1 LTLLS
6 GAGGNAESGGPN
18 GLGGAVYSSKLTD
31 TLPEAGFRRARLEVE
46 GIRYWQGACR
56 ARRFPPILI
65 AVFQAWSDKGEH
77 EMDGDVTNWVA
88 ILAPALALVFLLWI
102 LKKFF
107 WSMVRFARFEPN
119 RYVFRYR
126 GARIAA
132 EGAGL
137 SFFYFVPTTS
147 LLVVPVGSEDAPFM
161 LSEISSDFQE
171 LTLQGQITY
180 RISDPARAVKMLN
193 YAIDTQRLAYLSDD
207 PQKLPERLVNLAL
220 VVLKGAV
227 QHMRLK
233 EALVSADELARKA
246 GQALAEH
253 EMVKTLGVEILG
265 LSVAAIKPTPETAK
279 ALEAETREEILKESD
294 QAIFLR
300 RNYAIEQER
309 IIRESELN
317 TEIAVENKNR
327 EIRETRMETE
337 RRAMQKG
344 QEMAEERLAFQVQ
357 QEERKQALVD
367 LTARNARAEADA
379 KAYALK
385 AIMGVYEQTNPDVL
399 KVLTHAGLDSG
410 QLLAHAFQGI
420 AEQAEKIGNLN
431 ITPDLLE
438 AIMKNAPAKA
448 RETEKRQ

>member
-1 LTLLS
+1 MDWNTLDWLT
-6 GAGGNAESGGPN
+6 
-18 GLGGAVYSSKLTD
+18 
-31 TLPEAGFRRARLEVE
+31 
-46 GIRYWQGACR
+46 
-56 ARRFPPILI
+56 IL
-65 AVFQAWSDKGEH
+65 
-77 EMDGDVTNWVA
+77 
-88 ILAPALALVFLLWI
+88 ALALALAVLLWT
-102 LKKFF
+102 LKRFIGRT
-107 WSMVRFARFEPN
+107 VRFARFEPS
-119 RYVFRYR
+119 RYVFRYQ
-126 GARIAA
+126 GAKIVK

-147 LLVVPVGSEDAPFM
+147 ILVVPIGSEDAPFM
-161 LSEISSDFQE
+161 LSEISSDFQD

-180 RISDPARAVKMLN
+180 RVSDPARAVKMLN
-193 YAIDTQRLAYLSDD
+193 YAIDTQRLTYLSDD
-207 PQKLPERLVNLAL
+207 PQKLPERLINLAL

-279 ALEAETREEILKESD
+279 ALEAETREAILKESD
-294 QAIFLR
+294 QAVFLR
-300 RNYAIEQER
+300 RNYAVEQER

-327 EIRETRMETE
+327 EIQETRMETQ
-337 RRAMQKG
+337 RLAMKKE

-357 QEERKQALVD
+357 QEERNQALVD
-367 LTARNARAEADA
+367 LTARNAKAEADA

-385 AIMGVYEQTNPDVL
+385 AVMGVYEQTKPEVL
-399 KVLTHAGLDSG
+399 KMLTHAGLDSG
-410 QLLAHAFQGI
+410 RLLAHAFQGI

-431 ITPDLLE
+431 ITPDLL
-438 AIMKNAPAKA
+438 NAFM
-448 RETEKRQ
+448 ENESN

>member
-1 LTLLS
+1 M
-6 GAGGNAESGGPN
+6 NW
-18 GLGGAVYSSKLTD
+18 D
-31 TLPEAGFRRARLEVE
+31 TMDWFM
-46 GIRYWQGACR
+46 
-56 ARRFPPILI
+56 IL
-65 AVFQAWSDKGEH
+65 
-77 EMDGDVTNWVA
+77 
-88 ILAPALALVFLLWI
+88 ALALALALALYILLWT
-102 LKKFF
+102 LKKFL
-107 WSMVRFARFEPN
+107 WRMVRFARFEPN
-119 RYVFRYR
+119 RYVFRYL
-126 GARIAA
+126 GAKIVK

-137 SFFYFVPTTS
+137 SFFYLVPTTS
-147 LLVVPVGSEDAPFM
+147 ILVVPIGSEDAPFM

-180 RISDPARAVKMLN
+180 RVSDPARAAKMLN
-193 YAIDTQRLAYLSDD
+193 YAIDTQRFTYLSDD
-207 PQKLPERLVNLAL
+207 PQKLPERLINLAL
-220 VVLKGAV
+220 VVLKGTV

-246 GQALAEH
+246 GRALAEH

-265 LSVAAIKPTPETAK
+265 LSVAAIKPTPGTAK

-300 RNYAIEQER
+300 RNYAVEQER

-337 RRAMQKG
+337 RLAMKKE

-357 QEERKQALVD
+357 QEERNQALVD

-385 AIMGVYEQTNPDVL
+385 AVMGVYEQTNPEVL
-399 KVLTHAGLDSG
+399 KMLTYAGLDSG
-410 QLLAHAFQGI
+410 RLLAHAFQGI

-431 ITPDLLE
+431 ITPDLLN
-438 AIMKNAPAKA
+438 AIMKNASEKAAK
-448 RETEKRQ
+448 K